1 MKRKSD
7 LLNFLYERGYIHQ
20 STNEESLDELLA
32 AKKIRAYIGFD
43 CTAPSLHV
51 GGLIQIM
58 VLRTLQKFG
67 HEPILLLGSG
77 TTRVGDPSGKDEMRS
92 VLSEEQIERNKQS
105 INKVFARFINFDQGA
120 TSVDNADWLLDLN
133 YLEFLSQYGRYFS
146 VNRMLTF
153 DSVKIRIDRQQP
165 LTFLEFSYML
175 LQAYDFLELHRK
187 HNCML
192 QLGGS
197 DQWGNIV
204 NGIELIK
211 RVTGNEVFGLT
222 SPLLTTASG
231 TKMGKTASGAVW
243 LNEDMLSNYDYWQFW
258 RNVDDADVIKFL
270 KLFTELPIAEINK
283 LAALQG
289 AELNEAKIIL
299 ANKATTLCRGKEA
312 AKAAMETARSTFGGG
327 IGEDLQQV
335 ELEADSLKEGIP
347 AFKLFVVAGLC
358 ASGGEARRLINGNG
372 ARINNEIVVAET
384 ELINSSY
391 IQDGKIKLTAGKKKH
406 AIIVIVERR
415 KGEAIA

>member
-20 STNEESLDELLA
+20 STNDDGLDELLA
-32 AKKIRAYIGFD
+32 AKKVRAYIGFD

-67 HEPILLLGSG
+67 HEPTVLLGSG

-92 VLSEEQIERNKQS
+92 VPSEEQIEKNKQS
-105 INKVFARFINFDQGA
+105 INKVFAQFINFDQGA
-120 TSVDNADWLLDLN
+120 TSVDNADWLLSLN
-133 YLEFLSQYGRYFS
+133 YLEFLSQYGRHFS

-153 DSVKIRIDRQQP
+153 DSVKIRLDRRQP

-187 HNCML
+187 YNCTL

-231 TKMGKTASGAVW
+231 AKMGKTASGAVW

-270 KLFTELPIAEINK
+270 KLFTELPIAEIDRM
-283 LAALQG
+283 AALQG
-289 AELNEAKIIL
+289 AELNEAKIVL
-299 ANKATTLCRGKEA
+299 ANEATTLCRGKEA
-312 AKAAMETARSTFGGG
+312 AKASMETARSTFGGG

-335 ELEADSLKEGIP
+335 ELEADSLKDGIP
-347 AFKLFVVAGLC
+347 AFKLFVAAGLC

-372 ARINNEIVVAET
+372 AKINNEIVAAET
-384 ELINSSY
+384 ELINGSY
-391 IQDGKIKLTAGKKKH
+391 VQDGKIKLTAGKKKH
-406 AIIVIVERR
+406 AIVVIV
-415 KGEAIA
+415 